1 MGKGVGAGDTVAEG
15 GQGEEGQYRPERSS
29 RPAHDSVSSMDVGI
43 VGGTGPAG
51 RALAA
56 RLASVGLKV
65 VIGSRSAERAQEIV
79 DGLHRKWPDRQLPLG
94 AAVNAEAAGAP
105 LVVLATPWDAAADTA
120 ASLRDELAGKVVVSM
135 GNALAKIDGELQA
148 VVPPGGSVA
157 AGVQAAVPG
166 ALVSAAFHHL
176 PARSLGDL
184 ERPASGDVLVCT
196 DSPAALDATMDL
208 IRRIPDLRPFA
219 AGSLAAAA
227 PVEAFTAV
235 LLGLNARY
243 KGRATLHLTGIEAPG
258 GAEGER
264 RP

>member
-1 MGKGVGAGDTVAEG
+1 
-15 GQGEEGQYRPERSS
+15 
-29 RPAHDSVSSMDVGI
+29 MDVGI

-56 RLASVGLKV
+56 RLASVGLQV

-79 DGLHRKWPDRQLPLG
+79 DEIHKKWPDRDLPLTP
-94 AAVNAEAAGAP
+94 AANADAAGAT

-120 ASLRDELAGKVVVSM
+120 AGLQTELAGKVVVSM

-157 AGVQAAVPG
+157 GGVQAVLPDS
-166 ALVSAAFHHL
+166 LVSAAFHHL

-184 ERPASGDVLVCT
+184 TRPATGDVLVCSDHPEAFEAT
-196 DSPAALDATMDL
+196 AAL
-208 IRRIPDLRPFA
+208 IRRVPDLRPFD
-219 AGSLAAAA
+219 AGSLAAAG

-243 KGRATLHLTGIEAPG
+243 KGRATIHLTGIDG
-258 GAEGER
+258 DITR
-264 RP
+264 

>member
-1 MGKGVGAGDTVAEG
+1 
-15 GQGEEGQYRPERSS
+15 
-29 RPAHDSVSSMDVGI
+29 MDVGI

-56 RLASVGLKV
+56 RLASVGLDV
-65 VIGSRSAERAQEIV
+65 VVGSRSVDRAQEIC
-79 DGLHRKWPDRQLPLG
+79 DGIHKKWPDRQLPLG
-94 AAVNAEAAGAP
+94 PGANSEAAGAD
-105 LVVLATPWDAAADTA
+105 LVVIATPWEAAAATA
-120 ASLRDELAGKVVVSM
+120 ASLREQLTGRVVVSM

-157 AGVQAAVPG
+157 VAVQAAAPD
-166 ALVSAAFHHL
+166 ALVAAAFHHL

-184 ERPASGDVLVCT
+184 AHRAEGDVLVCT
-196 DSPAALDATMDL
+196 DHPAAWEATAAL
-208 IRRIPDLRPFA
+208 VRRVAGLRPFH
-219 AGSLAAAA
+219 AGSLAVAG

-243 KGRATLHLTGIEAPG
+243 KGRATLHIGGLGHAPDVD
-258 GAEGER
+258 GEL

>member
-1 MGKGVGAGDTVAEG
+1 M
-15 GQGEEGQYRPERSS
+15 
-29 RPAHDSVSSMDVGI
+29 GI

-56 RLASVGLKV
+56 RLASVGLEV
-65 VIGSRSAERAQEIV
+65 VVGSRSAARAQEIC
-79 DGLHRKWPDRQLPLG
+79 DGVHKRWPDRDLGLQG
-94 AAVNAEAAGAP
+94 AANPEAASAP
-105 LVVLATPWDAAADTA
+105 LVVIATPWDAAADTT
-120 ASLRDELAGKVVVSM
+120 ASLRDRLDGRVVVSM
-135 GNALAKIDGELQA
+135 GNALAKVDGELQA

-157 AGVQAAVPG
+157 AAVQSAAPG

-184 ERPASGDVLVCT
+184 DRPAEGDVLVCT
-196 DSPAALDATMDL
+196 DHDEAWEATAALVRAMAE
-208 IRRIPDLRPFA
+208 LRPFH
-219 AGSLAAAA
+219 AGSLAAAG

-243 KGRATLHLTGIEAPG
+243 PGRATIHLAGIDDR
-258 GAEGER
+258 R